1 MPKDP
6 DADSDAE
13 LVQCSENDSI
23 QKNTRITGC
32 RGRQRSKPGKQTVT
46 GKHVQRAQEK
56 NPSKTISKNT
66 EKHWETLENAIDR
79 KHTRY
84 DDDKLA

>member
-1 MPKDP
+1 MKVLIPEKIIIITIAVTLVPKDP

-13 LVQCSENDSI
+13 LVQCSENDLT

-46 GKHVQRAQEK
+46 GKQATPKTQR
-56 NPSKTISKNT
+56 KTG
-66 EKHWETLENAIDR
+66 KHWKTL
-79 KHTRY
+79 
-84 DDDKLA
+84 